1 MARASV
7 EAVQEGRSQQA
18 ERINACFLTAGR
30 DSVSCF
36 QGRRP
41 FLKFCFPQINAAGS
55 ARGLRVP
62 GDCEGAGESLPRP
75 LRQAPSPVAAPPP
88 PKGPPALAC
97 TPPAEQLTATPGNPS
112 LGPVWASFLHL
123 RTGGG
128 GHLSAHQW
136 GNKDV
141 VLHSPCMWAFNP
153 KHGPG

>member
-88 PKGPPALAC
+88 KGHQPWPA
-97 TPPAEQLTATPGNPS
+97 
-112 LGPVWASFLHL
+112 HL
-123 RTGGG
+123 RQSSSQPPQAIPRWDPSGHHFCIYGLGGG
-128 GHLSAHQW
+128 ASVCPPMG
-136 GNKDV
+136 
-141 VLHSPCMWAFNP
+141 
-153 KHGPG
+153 

>member
-88 PKGPPALAC
+88 
-97 TPPAEQLTATPGNPS
+97 QRATS
-112 LGPVWASFLHL
+112 LGLHTSGRAAHSHPRQSLAGTRLGIISAS
-123 RTGGG
+123 TDWGGG
-128 GHLSAHQW
+128 ASVCPPMG
-136 GNKDV
+136 
-141 VLHSPCMWAFNP
+141 
-153 KHGPG
+153 